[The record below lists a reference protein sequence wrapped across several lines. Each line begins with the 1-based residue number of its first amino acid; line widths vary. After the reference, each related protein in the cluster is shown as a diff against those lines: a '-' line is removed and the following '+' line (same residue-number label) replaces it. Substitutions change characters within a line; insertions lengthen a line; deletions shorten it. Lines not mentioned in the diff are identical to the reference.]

1 MCLRHQFRPNLNLR
15 LQRRR
20 EQRMR
25 VLLFAVLV
33 GDAVAH
39 GRRLAAAQPAAHVAD
54 HQQHEPATFYFYR
67 PPAIRPVTS
76 AEMAGGFGSVAGWDN
91 PEWPAAVGPC
101 IRRCRVAASKHF
113 Q

>member
-1 MCLRHQFRPNLNLR
+1 MMCLRHQFRPNLNLR

-39 GRRLAAAQPAAHVAD
+39 GRRLAAAQLAETVVAQSD
-54 HQQHEPATFYFYR
+54 FLWL
-67 PPAIRPVTS
+67 
-76 AEMAGGFGSVAGWDN
+76 GSVT
-91 PEWPAAVGPC
+91 
-101 IRRCRVAASKHF
+101 
-113 Q
+113 